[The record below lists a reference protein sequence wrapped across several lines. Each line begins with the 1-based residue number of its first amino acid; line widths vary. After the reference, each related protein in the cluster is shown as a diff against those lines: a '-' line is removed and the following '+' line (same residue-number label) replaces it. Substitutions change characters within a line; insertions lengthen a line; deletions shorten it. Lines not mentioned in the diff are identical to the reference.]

1 MTASRIVG
9 LVRQCLNGVGNCRSA
24 RRPNSDV
31 PAGVAISEKLT
42 VRSGTPA
49 THATL
54 KKLPLG
60 LRLVKVG

>member
-1 MTASRIVG
+1 M
-9 LVRQCLNGVGNCRSA
+9 
-24 RRPNSDV
+24 RPNSDV

-42 VRSGTPA
+42 VRTGTPA